1 MTEEFFI
8 QPAKEIVEEVVE
20 AGPSVSVWDFVK
32 DLGQKKNY
40 IFSEETE
47 KEYKPYIINH
57 AFSSHLDSVLYAQEM
72 NERYNVPKE
81 ANFAFHYY
89 SFPKYRAFKKGWA
102 KKSSELDEKIQMLK
116 EYLNYSE
123 IRCRELI
130 PLVDELN
137 LWESIKNEIERG
149 GVNKKSSP
157 KKDK

>member
-1 MTEEFFI
+1 M
-8 QPAKEIVEEVVE
+8 
-20 AGPSVSVWDFVK
+20 
-32 DLGQKKNY
+32 
-40 IFSEETE
+40 
-47 KEYKPYIINH
+47 KEYNSFMANRALSQHQDLI
-57 AFSSHLDSVLYAQEM
+57 FYAQEM

-102 KKSSELDEKIQMLK
+102 KRSSELDEKIQILK